1 MSIRRRLAL
10 WLCPDLKP
18 RGWAMLPP
26 DGWGCSFEGVQN
38 AAHQVVVGRD
48 CSGVGTEADHPVAA
62 IGNGLLIDGAVQAV
76 AENKRADQRGV
87 SGDEGEEP
95 RIGGMGHKILHGL
108 SGDADGSR
116 VPASAPVIGEP
127 VQERTPD
134 QRHALITLAETLAA
148 HQGVTHFAISMRALR
163 KGDFFKK
170 MKDQGADCRTRTAA
184 KLMAWFDAN
193 WPRDLAWPRDIPRPT
208 PNKQKKE
215 AA

>member
-62 IGNGLLIDGAVQAV
+62 IG
-76 AENKRADQRGV
+76 
-87 SGDEGEEP
+87 EEP
-95 RIGGMGHKILHGL
+95 RIGGMGHKMLHGL